1 MAEGT
6 ATAAHDAA
14 HDAEDD
20 PVLELGA
27 ALAAQ
32 HYVVDRP
39 LATVLHLAGRLELP
53 VLLEGEPGVGKTAV
67 AEALAAAQGARLVR
81 LQCYEGLAAHH
92 ALYEWDYARQLLE
105 IRIGEAEGVS
115 GTGLRSR
122 IFSPEFLLRR
132 PLLEAIWPSDDR
144 PVLLLIDEVDR
155 ADEEFE
161 ALLLEVLSQFQVTI
175 PEIGTIRAERK
186 PTIVLTANR
195 TRALSDALRRRC
207 LYHWIPFPSLEREIE
222 IVRTRLP
229 EVSDRLVQR
238 GCLLVQRLR
247 NGYYRKAPG
256 VSETIDWLR
265 ALTLFGAT
273 DIDRGRIEDTIGC
286 LLKDSEDIAAFL
298 GRDSE
303 QVYREFGLLPDGW
316 TA

>member
-1 MAEGT
+1 MA
-6 ATAAHDAA
+6 DAGVDSCD
-14 HDAEDD
+14 DAVGD
-20 PVLELGA
+20 LTA

-32 HYVVDRP
+32 GYITDRP
-39 LATVLHLAGRLELP
+39 LATVLHLASHLELP

-67 AEALAAAQGARLVR
+67 AEALAAVHGARLVR
-81 LQCYEGLAAHH
+81 LQCYEGLSAHH
-92 ALYEWDYARQLLE
+92 ALYEWDYARQLLD

-115 GTGLRSR
+115 GTALRSR
-122 IFSPEFLLRR
+122 IFSTDFLLRR
-132 PLLEAIWPSDDR
+132 PLLEAIWPSEDR
-144 PVLLLIDEVDR
+144 PVVLLIDEVDR

-175 PEIGTIRAERK
+175 PEIGTIRAGRR

-207 LYHWIPFPSLEREIE
+207 LYHWIPFPGLEREIE

-229 EVSDRLVQR
+229 GVSQRLVQR
-238 GCLLVQRLR
+238 ACLLVQRLR
-247 NGYYRKAPG
+247 AGHYRKAPG
-256 VSETIDWLR
+256 VSETLDWVR
-265 ALTLFGAT
+265 ALTLLGAT
-273 DIDRGRIEDTIGC
+273 DVDRALVDDTIGC

-298 GRDSE
+298 EGDRQ
-303 QVYREFGLLPDGW
+303 QVYREFGLLADDR

>member
-1 MAEGT
+1 MADLVADL
-6 ATAAHDAA
+6 ATD
-14 HDAEDD
+14 
-20 PVLELGA
+20 
-27 ALAAQ
+27 LAGRGYIA
-32 HYVVDRP
+32 DRP
-39 LATVLHLAGRLELP
+39 LATVLHLARQLELP

-67 AEALAAAQGARLVR
+67 AEALAAAGGARLVR
-81 LQCYEGLAAHH
+81 LQCYEGLSAHH
-92 ALYEWDYARQLLE
+92 ALYEWDYARQLLD
-105 IRIGEAEGVS
+105 IRLGEADGRGGAE
-115 GTGLRSR
+115 LRSR
-122 IFSPEFLLRR
+122 IFSSEFLLRR
-132 PLLEAIWPSDDR
+132 PLLEAIWPTDDR

-161 ALLLEVLSQFQVTI
+161 ALLLELLSQFQVTI
-175 PEIGTIRAERK
+175 PELGTIRAERR

-207 LYHWIPFPSLEREIE
+207 LYHWIGFPSLEREIE

-229 EVSDRLVQR
+229 EASDRLVQR

-247 NGYYRKAPG
+247 AGYYRKAPG

-273 DIDRGRIEDTIGC
+273 DLDRDRVEDTLGC
-286 LLKDSEDIAAFL
+286 LLKDSEDMALFR
-298 GRDSE
+298 GRDGE
-303 QVYREFGLLPDGW
+303 AVYREFGLLADGR

>member
-1 MAEGT
+1 MA
-6 ATAAHDAA
+6 DAA
-14 HDAEDD
+14 PVDLDDD
-20 PVLELGA
+20 PVRGLTA

-32 HYVVDRP
+32 HYIVDRP
-39 LATVLHLAGRLELP
+39 LATVLHLAGHLELP
-53 VLLEGEPGVGKTAV
+53 LLLEGEPGVGKTAV
-67 AEALAAAQGARLVR
+67 AEALAAVRGARLVR
-81 LQCYEGLAAHH
+81 LQCYEGLSAHH
-92 ALYEWDYARQLLE
+92 ALYEWDYARQLLD
-105 IRIGEAEGVS
+105 IRIGEAEGLS
-115 GTGLRSR
+115 GSGVRSR

-132 PLLEAIWPSDDR
+132 PLLEAIWPSGDDRHR

-175 PEIGTIRAERK
+175 PEIGTIRAERR

-229 EVSDRLVQR
+229 EASERLVQR

-247 NGYYRKAPG
+247 GGYYRKAPG

-273 DIDRGRIEDTIGC
+273 DLDRARVQDTIGC
-286 LLKDSEDIAAFL
+286 LLKDSEDVAAFL

-303 QVYREFGLLPDGW
+303 QMYREFGLLPDGR